1 MSDRPQERP
10 LIGRRSFLTRATLAG
25 AATLAP
31 SLANAGSSDP
41 AHDAPTPLVNPEKP
55 MPETVTADEIKALL
69 KLEPNQTCGFV
80 RETYKSDLNIAP
92 GGLPA
97 PFENGRPLGSA
108 LYFMVTPD
116 AHVVLHRIRCDQMY
130 HHYRGDPIDV
140 LLLYP
145 DGTGEV
151 RTLGAPIAPGAGPQL
166 FIPGNTFHMS
176 RSDGPLGYA
185 LLGTTAWPG
194 VESPDAEM
202 GDVDALLAAYP
213 GMRADILAFT
223 GRPADGGD
231 GRRV

>member
-1 MSDRPQERP
+1 MEQ
-10 LIGRRSFLTRATLAG
+10 TREEIM
-25 AATLAP
+25 AALKLAP
-31 SLANAGSSDP
+31 
-41 AHDAPTPLVNPEKP
+41 HH
-55 MPETVTADEIKALL
+55 
-69 KLEPNQTCGFV
+69 TCGFV
-80 RETYKSDLNIAP
+80 AETFRAGHRVPRDA
-92 GGLPA
+92 LPEG
-97 PFENGRPLGSA
+97 FSGDRPLGSA